1 MKEEKLRKFEQ
12 VRDVLEYGK
21 FLHEE
26 MKALAERI
34 EDQEQSKRLKLLL
47 DYLKRHE
54 DELARSLAK
63 FEEETQAHILN
74 LWLPYPPTPELE
86 KKLRN
91 LKIHPHMSVEEIAK
105 LVFDFE
111 DALIELYKQALS
123 EIDDVHVQEVLQNLV
138 QLEDAE
144 KRRFAMNLARLEGI

>member
-1 MKEEKLRKFEQ
+1 MEEEKLRKFEQ
-12 VRDVLEYGK
+12 VRDVIEYGK
-21 FLHEE
+21 FLHQE

-54 DELARSLAK
+54 DELSRSLDK
-63 FEEETQAHILN
+63 FKEETQAHVLN
-74 LWLPYPPTPELE
+74 LWLPYPPSSEIE

-91 LKIHPHMSVEEIAK
+91 LEIHPNMSLEEIAE
-105 LVFDFE
+105 LVFEFE

-123 EIDDVHVQEVLQNLV
+123 EIDDEHVQEVLQNLV

-144 KRRFAMNLARLEGI
+144 KRRFAMNLARFEGI